1 MGALVWDLLRAV
13 ADAGSDEAP
22 FLARAIERSVSAPG
36 SAVTRSEVLSLLEEA
51 SSMLPLDEALTYLEE
66 VGLIDGDGRFS
77 LSFSLD
83 DWTFDV
89 ETLATLVGDSAVGA
103 ALDPW
108 ALTALVRRTLAWCEQ
123 IFDSVITHDLA
134 GVPTFWTCLGVG
146 EDGTPTHGPLDLAIG
161 SMSSLDLLSLWSEGA
176 EIVGL
181 DFEAPMLG
189 MLERS
194 LALQAPLGA
203 AHAGALRLRQFDD
216 DFVHSFHRDRGAH
229 PNLVATANACSTWA
243 RLLGAGLPPEVGQR
257 TAAAVALGIDV
268 IVEAQR
274 DDGSWGLDPML
285 ELPSNAI
292 SIRYAV
298 LAVSDALEAPGVLE
312 GERRSRAEQALDAV
326 SQFLLDVRRTDGE
339 GWAST
344 LRPGGNDRV
353 AETTG
358 LLLAALPR
366 LGSRLDGSLVMAATR
381 FVRDAL
387 VEEPRR
393 ILEVG
398 FRVPTWSGVSADYQT
413 WELPFD
419 AVAAS
424 AVLALPEMDTDDAD
438 FTRAAL
444 ARIVAAEKHG
454 HWFDLGGLSLGQ
466 QRAFPSN
473 SLINVRAI
481 RAWMAAFRSGA
492 EPDGG
497 VTERT

>member
-1 MGALVWDLLRAV
+1 MWDLLRAV
-13 ADAGSDEAP
+13 ADAGPDEAP
-22 FLARAIERSVSAPG
+22 FLARVIERCVSAQG
-36 SAVTRSEVLSLLEEA
+36 SEATRSEVLSLLEEA
-51 SSMLPLDEALTYLEE
+51 SSMLPLDQALAYLEE
-66 VGLIDGDGRFS
+66 VGLIDGDGCFS
-77 LSFSLD
+77 LTFSLD

-89 ETLATLVGDSAVGA
+89 ETLAVMVGDSDVGA

-108 ALTALVRRTLAWCEQ
+108 ALTALVRRSVVWCQE
-123 IFDSVITHDLA
+123 ICDSVTTLDLA

-161 SMSSLDLLSLWSEGA
+161 SMSSLDFLSLWSEAA

-181 DFEAPMLG
+181 NPPAPVLG
-189 MLERS
+189 RLERS
-194 LALQAPLGA
+194 LALQEPLGA
-203 AHAGALRLRQFDD
+203 EHAGALRLRQFDD
-216 DFVHSFHRDRGAH
+216 DFIYSFHRDRGAH

-243 RLLGAGLPPEVGQR
+243 RLLGSGLPEDLNQR
-257 TAAAVALGIDV
+257 TARAVALGIDV
-268 IVEAQR
+268 VIEAQR
-274 DDGSWGLDPML
+274 GDGSWGLDPML

-298 LAVSDALEAPGVLE
+298 QAISDALEVPGVLE
-312 GERRSRAEQALDAV
+312 GERRSRAERALDSAAT
-326 SQFLLDVRRTDGE
+326 FLLDAHRTDGE

-344 LRPGGNDRV
+344 LRPAGTDGV
-353 AETTG
+353 VETTG

-366 LGSRLDGSLVMAATR
+366 LGSRLDGSLVVAATR

-387 VEEPRR
+387 AAEPRR

-438 FTRAAL
+438 FSRAAL

-481 RAWMAAFRSGA
+481 GAWVAAFRSAAAPGGCA
-492 EPDGG
+492 TEPG
-497 VTERT
+497 